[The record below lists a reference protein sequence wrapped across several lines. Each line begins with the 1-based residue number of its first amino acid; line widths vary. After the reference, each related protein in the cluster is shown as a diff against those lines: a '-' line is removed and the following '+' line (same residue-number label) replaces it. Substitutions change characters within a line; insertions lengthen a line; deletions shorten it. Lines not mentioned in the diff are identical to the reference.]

1 MIEKVLTKWKKYATI
16 IPETERKPQKCGL
29 DKKKNQPEKKQSL
42 EESVMNR
49 TFENRGKTN
58 FDTYRNEAYGQDYLV
73 LALLAVIRFFALPR
87 VKTACTALSIL
98 AAFCVMLGIVGGVET
113 GMLPL
118 YCLFPLLGLCVLGVV
133 GTHMA
138 RK

>member
-1 MIEKVLTKWKKYATI
+1 
-16 IPETERKPQKCGL
+16 
-29 DKKKNQPEKKQSL
+29 
-42 EESVMNR
+42 MNR
-49 TFENRGKTN
+49 TFENKGKTN
-58 FDTYRNEAYGQDYLV
+58 FDTYRHDSYEQDYLV
-73 LALLAVIRFFALPR
+73 TAILAIIRFFALPR

-98 AAFCVMLGIVGGVET
+98 ASFFVMLGIVGGVET

-118 YCLFPLLGLCVLGVV
+118 YCLFPLLGLCALGVI